1 MGILLSVESKKRHK
15 MKVLL
20 IFLATLAL
28 AHSLELLQAPD
39 VPQEDPGWL
48 TDLIEKFKCKI
59 KGKCGD
65 HLEVCKKA
73 VEKGEI
79 PSAKDNHSPIKQ
91 FGFPFF
97 NEKSRSITLRPGVT
111 LSYMF
116 GHRQPIKLGS
126 RDYVIAGF
134 ANELLAFFDCF
145 KDYDIIGSSLAADG
159 HWYPNTGSL
168 KIQMQNLNTNSQGL
182 NAQLWEMIFK
192 ISMDRIIKFLN
203 PYEIIASRQALI
215 TGEKAIETL
224 SELEKAI
231 TKIKSWLPGSEK
243 FLRKLIELM
252 NAEGEAKD
260 KIKAFI
266 EFWKEQEK
274 IKDALRKQW
283 VGLDYVNKE
292 NKIFVTL
299 TMYAK
304 PTNGVRTT
312 YNMGKATMKVGEIG
326 DAIRIFMKKDE

>member
-1 MGILLSVESKKRHK
+1 MGLSVESKKSHN

-215 TGEKAIETL
+215 TGEKAIEAR

-231 TKIKSWLPGSEK
+231 T
-243 FLRKLIELM
+243 
-252 NAEGEAKD
+252 

-312 YNMGKATMKVGEIG
+312 YNTGKATMKVGEIG